1 MKMDEEYL
9 IDKFNSGKWNKLPQ
23 IKKEIA
29 EHYFK
34 NIRVIKN
41 TMDEILEREL
51 VESEKNNLRMKSF
64 DYALQ
69 QVVDVI
75 KSQLDISED
84 DLNEMAKELTKEEL
98 AKVIEAELRG
108 KGSSLSSL

>member
-1 MKMDEEYL
+1 MVD
-9 IDKFNSGKWNKLPQ
+9 F
-23 IKKEIA
+23 
-29 EHYFK
+29 
-34 NIRVIKN
+34 
-41 TMDEILEREL
+41 LEREL
-51 VESEKNNLRMKSF
+51 VVSENNNLRMNSF

-69 QVVDVI
+69 PVVVVI